1 MKLSFNSWM
10 YGSFP
15 AWLPLR
21 SLDDVV
27 NLLAGIGY
35 DGIEIGAAAPHGFP
49 DYLDAGR
56 RREIVAL
63 LERSGLEVSALCPAL
78 GGGPGYNP
86 VSPETAERE
95 AGARYMEACI
105 DLASDLCCEN
115 VIVLGGYRRFG
126 QSHAEAW
133 SLACEHLAVSA
144 AYAEPRGVR
153 LVVEPT
159 PADSNLLEQAG
170 DCLRLIDESGV
181 DVGVM
186 LDTFHVL
193 HRGDDIRE
201 SMRSAGGR
209 LAYVHV
215 SDEQRDAPG
224 THRDFS
230 SLVHELRVLGYDGW
244 LSMEIGFNRREPDP
258 DALARA
264 AFAYMSGLL
273 AEVTP

>member
-1 MKLSFNSWM
+1 
-10 YGSFP
+10 
-15 AWLPLR
+15 
-21 SLDDVV
+21 
-27 NLLAGIGY
+27 
-35 DGIEIGAAAPHGFP
+35 
-49 DYLDAGR
+49 
-56 RREIVAL
+56 
-63 LERSGLEVSALCPAL
+63 
-78 GGGPGYNP
+78 